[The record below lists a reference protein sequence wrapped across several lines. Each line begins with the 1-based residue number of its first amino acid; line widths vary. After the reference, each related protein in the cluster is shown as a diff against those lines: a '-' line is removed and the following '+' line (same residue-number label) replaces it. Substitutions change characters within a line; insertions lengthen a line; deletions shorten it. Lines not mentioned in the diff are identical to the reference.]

1 MRLFGIAGWSGC
13 GKTTLMER
21 LIPALAGEGWRVG
34 VVKHAHHNFDTDL
47 PGKDSYRF
55 RQAGARA
62 VLAGSSRRWALI
74 RELGEREPEPDVW
87 EQAGRLFAEGGCD
100 LVLAEGFKRAA
111 IPKLEV
117 WRGELERP
125 LLCAEGRECPG
136 TGVGFAACGLAERFA
151 GVFAG
156 GYWGDC
162 GVYFRAFWGRA
173 GMRVKIRAQ

>member
-74 RELGEREPEPDVW
+74 RELGEGEPEPDVW

-125 LLCAEGRECPG
+125 LLCAEDANVLGLVSDSPPAGLRSGLSVFSPG
-136 TGVGFAACGLAERFA
+136 DIGGIAEFISAHFGGGQGCGL
-151 GVFAG
+151 
-156 GYWGDC
+156 
-162 GVYFRAFWGRA
+162 
-173 GMRVKIRAQ
+173 K